1 MLAVA
6 AAAVLE
12 NSSCPAICI
21 GSAEN
26 RQSVIFHGVP
36 PAELVPICIGAFGAE
51 LTETLKSWIK
61 SAVVYDAAVAA
72 IVSVVRAKLYTVF
85 SPDDVGVNPSGQPL
99 TVTLTPVTVPEEK
112 IAIRRPVSRTMD
124 VFRVTTPAVEMLPRE
139 FELAAASTFDT

>member
-1 MLAVA
+1 MLPVA

-12 NSSCPAICI
+12 NSSCPAICC
-21 GSAEN
+21 GCAAK

-72 IVSVVRAKLYTVF
+72 IVSVVRARLYIVF
-85 SPDDVGVNPSGQPL
+85 SSDDFWVNSSGQVLTVYLTPL
-99 TVTLTPVTVPEEK
+99 TFSEVK
-112 IAIRRPVSRTMD
+112 IAFLRSVSRI
-124 VFRVTTPAVEMLPRE
+124 
-139 FELAAASTFDT
+139 